1 MSFVI
6 ERRVCKGDE
15 PMSLPR
21 LESLSR
27 LSHED
32 IQKWLEL
39 NIEVNSRTE
48 SKAWIEAAFS
58 ACRRLGIDDEPSM
71 AHTLI
76 VSTDIGE
83 RVSGLIVASDTR
95 VLACLTVVQHGG
107 FRLDVEQTRA
117 LQHVR
122 PGHVVALLL
131 AGQTAR
137 EGPRIYW
144 DAQEKAG

>member
-1 MSFVI
+1 
-6 ERRVCKGDE
+6 
-15 PMSLPR
+15 MSLPK
-21 LESLSR
+21 LECLSR
-27 LSHED
+27 LSHDD

-58 ACRRLGIDDEPSM
+58 ACRRLGIEDEPSM

-76 VSTDIGE
+76 VATDIGE
-83 RVSGLIVASDTR
+83 RVSGLIVSSETKI
-95 VLACLTVVQHGG
+95 LACLTVVPHGG
-107 FRLDVEQTRA
+107 FRLDLEQTRA

-131 AGQTAR
+131 AGQAAR

-144 DAQEKAG
+144 NETPEKVS